1 MSPYSCDWI
10 FDWKGQYVDDGSQSF
25 VNDVGVPL
33 IPDPEVVDGEVYNPP
48 ENGQASIEE
57 EEILVGEV
65 VDEVSDEWQIVAES
79 NSETEETP
87 KKVICLYC

>member
-1 MSPYSCDWI
+1 MMLEC
-10 FDWKGQYVDDGSQSF
+10 
-25 VNDVGVPL
+25 PL
-33 IPDPEVVDGEVYNPP
+33 FLTLPTPIEENHVSETAIELSEVVDGEVYNPP